1 MLNTV
6 AITQPEHRVVDR
18 KALWCFLAIAFG
30 GAWLVIL
37 TLDSIWPYS
46 GVNLMISHS
55 IAMLM
60 PGIGAIVTRRYI
72 QHAPIVKPGWYRG
85 SPTAAVIIILACA
98 ALWGIP
104 RLIDVIWGSSMLGPI
119 GFWLYLW
126 IIISAFEYL
135 IPAFGEEL
143 GWRGF
148 LLPELLPI
156 GTGKAV
162 TLHGA
167 IWGAWHW
174 PIVIAPFINEVF
186 TAKGNSGLGE
196 NLMIVLVSL
205 PALVLASIFLG
216 AIFGYVAMRFGG
228 LLLVTLMHAYYDYFR
243 DTLGLMLVPGKYA
256 DKLMPGGFLVI
267 VILAIICFVKV
278 RKIPQNN

>member
-1 MLNTV
+1 MDIQDDSHTN
-6 AITQPEHRVVDR
+6 QKKVDC
-18 KALWCFLAIAFG
+18 KALWCFLAVAFG

-46 GVNLMISHS
+46 VVNLMISHS
-55 IAMLM
+55 TAMLM
-60 PGIGAIVTRRYI
+60 PGIGAIVARRYI

-85 SPTAAVIIILACA
+85 SPIIAVIIIFACA

-104 RLIDVIWGSSMLGPI
+104 RLIDIIWGGSKLGPI
-119 GFWLYLW
+119 GFWLYVW
-126 IIISAFEYL
+126 IVVSAIEYL

-167 IWGAWHW
+167 IWGLWHW
-174 PIVIAPFINEVF
+174 PIVIAPFIHEAF
-186 TAKGNSGLGE
+186 TAQGSFSLSE
-196 NLMIVLVSL
+196 SLIVIIMAL
-205 PALVLASIFLG
+205 PAMAIISIFLG
-216 AIFGYVAMRFGG
+216 TIFGYVALRFGG
-228 LLLVTLMHAYYDYFR
+228 LLLVTVMHAYYDYFR
-243 DTLGLMLVPGKYA
+243 DTLGLVLVPGKFL
-256 DKLMPGGFLVI
+256 DNLMPIVSVVI
-267 VILAIICFVKV
+267 IFAGIICFIKL
-278 RKIPQNN
+278 RKIKM